1 MNEQANLD
9 NQSLLLEAIH
19 KARDEVKPDNGR
31 ISIAEMISNYTAG
44 ELILNPNFQRM
55 FRWSPVQK
63 SRLIESILLGIPLPP
78 LFIAQDKNGIDTVI
92 DGVQRLSTILEF
104 TKNLSVMYKYIDEDT
119 IEDGE
124 EIEGEDEIEGEEPL
138 VNHISF
144 KLQNLK
150 KIKELNNKD
159 WDDIGPIVQR
169 LIKKTYISVIS
180 ISTVNNENTK
190 YELFQRLNT
199 GGSQLSPQ
207 EIRNCLIIMKDES
220 FYNKLNL
227 FILKSNFIGSLALSN
242 PKIKAKYPMELL
254 VRYLVAKRNKIDL
267 GGVSISNIVL
277 SEFFDDEISNLIDDN
292 EFDIDFELLL
302 LDKTINLLY
311 SIFEK
316 LTFQKNS
323 KGGFNNSLYEVI
335 LVGLA
340 ENFDKYEKNPE
351 VLRNIIESEIYT
363 HPIYID
369 YTKHGK
375 KALDRFLALNNLSR
389 ELFNK

>member
-1 MNEQANLD
+1 MDEKANLEA
-9 NQSLLLEAIH
+9 QSLLLEAIH

-31 ISIAEMISNYTAG
+31 ISIAEMISNYTTG

-104 TKNLSVMYKYIDEDT
+104 TKNLSVTYKYTDKDEIDE
-119 IEDGE
+119 EE
-124 EIEGEDEIEGEEPL
+124 EIEEEIEEEEIS
-138 VNHISF
+138 VNHRSF

-169 LIKKTYISVIS
+169 LIKKTYLSVIS

-199 GGSQLSPQ
+199 GGSQLSAQ

-227 FILKSNFIGSLALSN
+227 FILESNFVESLALSN

-254 VRYLVAKRNKIDL
+254 VRYLVAKRNKINL
-267 GGVSISNIVL
+267 EGLSISNIIL
-277 SEFFDDEISNLIDDN
+277 SEFFDDEISNLIDDVDFN
-292 EFDIDFELLL
+292 IDSELFL

-311 SIFEK
+311 SNFNK
-316 LTFQKNS
+316 TTFQKNG
-323 KGGFNNSLYEVI
+323 KGGFNNSLYEVV

-340 ENFDKYEKNPE
+340 ENFDKYEGNIDTLK
-351 VLRNIIESEIYT
+351 NIIENEIYT
-363 HPIYID
+363 HYTYKE

-375 KALDRFLALNNLSR
+375 KAIDRFLALNNLSR